1 MKYRFLILL
10 LILTAESFA
19 QKPNVILIYADDL
32 GYGDLSCY
40 GAKAIKTPNIDKLAK
55 QGTRFTRGYSTS
67 ATCTPSRYS
76 LLTGRY
82 AFRRNDTGIAPGNA
96 SALIKGGQQSVASVF
111 GKAGYQ
117 SAVVGKWHLG
127 LGGPEG
133 PNWNGKISNGPLDI
147 GFNYAFLIPAT
158 GDRVP
163 CVYVEN
169 DRVVNLDPKDPI
181 EVNYVNKIGQWPTGK
196 DNPELLRMKHSDGHD
211 NTIVNGVG
219 RIGYMTGGTSALW
232 KDEDIA
238 QRITDKAKEFI
249 SKNSQNPF
257 FLFFST
263 HDIHVPRVPNSRFLG
278 KSGLGN
284 RGDAILQFDD
294 SVGQLMK
301 LLDSLQLSSNTMV
314 ILTSDNGP
322 VVDDGYHDGSKE
334 NIGKHKPAAGL
345 RGGKYSAFEAGTRVP
360 FIVRY
365 PSSVKA
371 DEVSGALVSQVD
383 FLATMAGLTNQKYDV
398 TSASDSQNQLKTWLG
413 TDSKGRTHVIEQS
426 GTLSIVQGNWKYIK
440 PNKGPAYNPK
450 IDIEYGNDES
460 EQLYDLSRDPFERYN
475 LATSVP
481 AKLGE
486 LKNLLQNELLK
497 K

>member
-1 MKYRFLILL
+1 MKFRFLILFFFL
-10 LILTAESFA
+10 AINSFG

-32 GYGDLSCY
+32 GYGDLGSY

-55 QGTRFTRGYSTS
+55 QGIRFTRAYSTS

-96 SALIKGGQQSVASVF
+96 SALIKSGQQSVATVF

-133 PNWNGKISNGPLDI
+133 PDWNDKITNGPLEI

-169 DRVVNLDPKDPI
+169 DRVINLDPKDPI
-181 EVNYVNKIGQWPTGK
+181 QVNYVNKIGTWPTGK
-196 DNPELLRMKHSDGHD
+196 ENPELLRMRHSHGHD
-211 NTIVNGVG
+211 NTIVDGIG
-219 RIGYMTGGTSALW
+219 RIGYMTGGSSALW

-238 QRITDKAKEFI
+238 QKITDKAKEFI
-249 SKNSQNPF
+249 SKNSKNPF
-257 FLFFST
+257 FLYFAT
-263 HDIHVPRVPNSRFLG
+263 HDIHVPRVPHSRFLG

-294 SVGQLMK
+294 SVGQLMN
-301 LLDSLQLSSNTMV
+301 LLDSLQISSNTMV

-334 NIGKHKPAAGL
+334 NIGKHKPSAGL

-360 FIVRY
+360 FIVRH
-365 PSSVKA
+365 PSVKA
-371 DEVSGALVSQVD
+371 GEVSNALVSQVD
-383 FLATMAGLTNQKYDV
+383 LLATMAGLTNQKYDIA
-398 TSASDSQNQLKTWLG
+398 SASDSQNHLKTWLG
-413 TDSKGRTHVIEQS
+413 TDTKGRAYVIEQS
-426 GTLSIVQGNWKYIK
+426 ATLGIVQGNWKYIR
-440 PNKGPAYNPK
+440 PNKGPAYNPA
-450 IDIEYGNDES
+450 IDIEYGNDEAD
-460 EQLYDLSRDPFERYN
+460 QLYDLGRDPLERYN
-475 LATSVP
+475 FAKSTP
-481 AKLGE
+481 AKLNE
-486 LKNLLQNELLK
+486 LKSLLQNELLK

>member
-1 MKYRFLILL
+1 MKYRFLILFL
-10 LILTAESFA
+10 VLAVKSLA

-76 LLTGRY
+76 MLTGRY

-127 LGGPEG
+127 LGGTEG
-133 PNWNGKISNGPLDI
+133 PDWNGKISNGPLDI

-169 DRVVNLDPKDPI
+169 NHVVNLDPKDPI

-211 NTIVNGVG
+211 NTIINGVG

-249 SKNSQNPF
+249 SKNSKNPF

-360 FIVRY
+360 FIVRH
-365 PSSVKA
+365 SSVKA
-371 DEVSGALVSQVD
+371 GEVSGALISQVD
-383 FLATMAGLTNQKYDV
+383 LLASMAALTNQNYDV
-398 TSASDSQNQLKTWLG
+398 ASASDSQNQLKTWLG
-413 TDSKGRTHVIEQS
+413 NENKGRAHIIEQS

-450 IDIEYGNDES
+450 IDIEYGNDET
-460 EQLYDLSRDPFERYN
+460 EQLYDLSRDPSERYN
-475 LATSVP
+475 LASTNP
-481 AKLGE
+481 AKLNE

>member
-1 MKYRFLILL
+1 MKFRFLILL
-10 LILTAESFA
+10 CFFSINSFA
-19 QKPNVILIYADDL
+19 QKPNVVLIYADDL
-32 GYGDLSCY
+32 GYGDLSSY
-40 GAKAIKTPNIDKLAK
+40 GAKLIKTPNIDKLAK
-55 QGTRFTRGYSTS
+55 QGLKFNRAYSTS

-96 SALIKGGQQSVASVF
+96 SALIKPGQQNVASVF
-111 GKAGYQ
+111 SKAGYQ

-133 PNWNGKISNGPLDI
+133 PNWNDKITNGPLDI

-169 DRVVNLDPKDPI
+169 DRVVNLDSKDPI
-181 EVNYVNKIGQWPTGK
+181 QVNYVNKIGTWPTGK
-196 DNPELLRMKHSDGHD
+196 ENPELLRMKHSHGHD
-211 NTIVNGVG
+211 NTIVDGIG
-219 RIGYMTGGTSALW
+219 RIGYMTGGSSALW

-238 QRITDKAKEFI
+238 QKITDKAKEFI
-249 SKNSQNPF
+249 SRNSKNPF
-257 FLFFST
+257 FLFFAT

-334 NIGKHKPAAGL
+334 NIGKHKPSGGL

-360 FIVRY
+360 FIVKH
-365 PSSVKA
+365 PSIKA
-371 DEVSGALVSQVD
+371 GEVSNALVSQVD
-383 FLATMAGLTNQKYDV
+383 LLATMAALTNQNYDKN
-398 TSASDSQNQLKTWLG
+398 SASDSQNHLKTWLG
-413 TDSKGRTHVIEQS
+413 TDNKGREYVIEQS
-426 GTLSIVQGNWKYIK
+426 ATLSIVQGNWKYIR
-440 PNKGPAYNPK
+440 PNKGPAYNPA
-450 IDIEYGNDES
+450 IDIEYGNDEAD
-460 EQLYDLSRDPFERYN
+460 QLYDLGRDPLERYN
-475 LATSVP
+475 FAPSVP
-481 AKLGE
+481 IKLNE
-486 LKNLLQNELLK
+486 LKSLLQNELLK

>member
-1 MKYRFLILL
+1 MKYRLLTLL
-10 LILTAESFA
+10 LILAVESFA

-40 GAKAIKTPNIDKLAK
+40 GAKSIKTPNIDKLAK
-55 QGTRFTRGYSTS
+55 QGTRFTRSYSTS

-96 SALIKGGQQSVASVF
+96 SALIKGGQQSIASVF

-127 LGGPEG
+127 LGGAEG

-196 DNPELLRMKHSDGHD
+196 ENPELLRMKHSDGHD

-322 VVDDGYHDGSKE
+322 VVDDGYQDGSKE

-360 FIVRY
+360 FIVRH
-365 PSSVKA
+365 PSVKA
-371 DEVSGALVSQVD
+371 DETSGALVSQID

-398 TSASDSQNQLKTWLG
+398 ASASDSQNQLKTWLG
-413 TDSKGRTHVIEQS
+413 TDTKGRAHIIEQS

-450 IDIEYGNDES
+450 VDIEYGNDEA

-481 AKLGE
+481 VKLAE

>member
-1 MKYRFLILL
+1 MKYRFLILF
-10 LILTAESFA
+10 LILAAESFA
-19 QKPNVILIYADDL
+19 QKPNVVLIYADDL

-55 QGTRFTRGYSTS
+55 QGMKFTRGYSTS

-96 SALIKGGQQSVASVF
+96 SALIKGGQQSVATVF

-127 LGGPEG
+127 LGGAEG

-211 NTIVNGVG
+211 NTIVNGIG

-360 FIVRY
+360 FIVRH
-365 PSSVKA
+365 PSVKA
-371 DEVSGALVSQVD
+371 DESSSALVSQVD

-398 TSASDSQNQLKTWLG
+398 ASASDSQNQLKTWLG
-413 TDSKGRTHVIEQS
+413 SDTKGRTHVIEQS

-450 IDIEYGNDES
+450 IDIEYGNDEA

-481 AKLGE
+481 AKLSE
-486 LKNLLQNELLK
+486 LKSLLQNELLK

>member
-1 MKYRFLILL
+1 MKFRFLILFCFFS
-10 LILTAESFA
+10 INTFA
-19 QKPNVILIYADDL
+19 QKPNVVLIYADDL
-32 GYGDLSCY
+32 GYGDLSSY
-40 GAKAIKTPNIDKLAK
+40 GAKLIKTPNIDKLAK
-55 QGTRFTRGYSTS
+55 QGLRFTRAYSTS

-96 SALIKGGQQSVASVF
+96 SALIKPGQQNVASVF
-111 GKAGYQ
+111 SKAGYQ

-133 PNWNGKISNGPLDI
+133 PNWNDKITNGPLDI

-169 DRVVNLDPKDPI
+169 DRVINLDPKDPI
-181 EVNYVNKIGQWPTGK
+181 QVNYVNKIGSWPTGK
-196 DNPELLRMKHSDGHD
+196 ENPELLRMKHSDGHD
-211 NTIVNGVG
+211 NTIVDGIG
-219 RIGYMTGGTSALW
+219 RIGYMTGGSSALW

-238 QRITDKAKEFI
+238 QKITDKAKEFI
-249 SKNSQNPF
+249 SKNTNNPF

-334 NIGKHKPAAGL
+334 NIGKHKPSAGL

-360 FIVRY
+360 FIVKH
-365 PSSVKA
+365 PSIKA
-371 DEVSGALVSQVD
+371 GEVSSALVSQVD
-383 FLATMAGLTNQKYDV
+383 LLATMAGLTNQKYDIN
-398 TSASDSQNQLKTWLG
+398 SASDSQNHLKTWLG
-413 TDSKGRTHVIEQS
+413 TDTKGRAYVIEQS
-426 GTLSIVQGNWKYIK
+426 STLSIVQGNWKYIR

-450 IDIEYGNDES
+450 IDIEYGNDEAD
-460 EQLYDLSRDPFERYN
+460 QLYDLGRDPYERYN
-475 LATSVP
+475 FAPSVP
-481 AKLGE
+481 IKLNE
-486 LKNLLQNELLK
+486 LKSLLQNELLK

>member
-55 QGTRFTRGYSTS
+55 QGMKFSRAYSTS

-76 LLTGRY
+76 MLTGRY

-169 DRVVNLDPKDPI
+169 DHVINLDPKDPI
-181 EVNYVNKIGQWPTGK
+181 QVNYVNKIGNWPTGK
-196 DNPELLRMKHSDGHD
+196 DNPELLKMKHSDGHD

-360 FIVRY
+360 FIVRH
-365 PSSVKA
+365 PSVKA
-371 DEVSGALVSQVD
+371 DEVSAALVSQVD

-398 TSASDSQNQLKTWLG
+398 ASASDSQNQLKTWLG
-413 TDSKGRTHVIEQS
+413 TDSKGRAHVIEQS

-450 IDIEYGNDES
+450 VDIEYGNDEAD
-460 EQLYDLSRDPFERYN
+460 QLYDLSRDPFERYN
-475 LATSVP
+475 LASSVP
-481 AKLGE
+481 AKLNE
-486 LKNLLQNELLK
+486 LKGLLQNELLK

>member
-1 MKYRFLILL
+1 MKYRLLTLL
-10 LILTAESFA
+10 LILAVESFA

-40 GAKAIKTPNIDKLAK
+40 GAKSIKTPNIDKLAK

-96 SALIKGGQQSVASVF
+96 SALIKGGQQSVATVF

-127 LGGPEG
+127 LGGAEG

-196 DNPELLRMKHSDGHD
+196 ENPELLRMKHSDGHD
-211 NTIVNGVG
+211 NTIVNGIG
-219 RIGYMTGGTSALW
+219 RIGYMTGGNSALW

-322 VVDDGYHDGSKE
+322 VVDDGYQDGSKE

-360 FIVRY
+360 FIVRH
-365 PSSVKA
+365 PSVKA
-371 DEVSGALVSQVD
+371 DETSGALVSQVD

-398 TSASDSQNQLKTWLG
+398 ASASDSQNQLKTWLG
-413 TDSKGRTHVIEQS
+413 TDTKGRAHIIEQS

-450 IDIEYGNDES
+450 VDIEYGNDEA

-481 AKLGE
+481 VKLAE

>member
-55 QGTRFTRGYSTS
+55 QGMKFSRAYSTS

-76 LLTGRY
+76 MLTGRY

-133 PNWNGKISNGPLDI
+133 PNWNGKISNGRLDI

-169 DRVVNLDPKDPI
+169 DHVINLDPKDPI
-181 EVNYVNKIGQWPTGK
+181 QVNYVNKIGNWPTGK
-196 DNPELLRMKHSDGHD
+196 DNPELLKMKHSDGHD

-360 FIVRY
+360 FIVRH
-365 PSSVKA
+365 PSVKA
-371 DEVSGALVSQVD
+371 DEVSAALVSQVD

-398 TSASDSQNQLKTWLG
+398 ASASDSQNQLKTWLG
-413 TDSKGRTHVIEQS
+413 TDSKGRAHVIEQS

-450 IDIEYGNDES
+450 VDIEYGNDEAD
-460 EQLYDLSRDPFERYN
+460 QLYDLSRDPFERYN
-475 LATSVP
+475 LASSVP
-481 AKLGE
+481 AKLNE
-486 LKNLLQNELLK
+486 LKGLLQNELLK

>member
-1 MKYRFLILL
+1 MKFHFLILFCFFS
-10 LILTAESFA
+10 INTFA
-19 QKPNVILIYADDL
+19 QKPNVVLIYADDL
-32 GYGDLSCY
+32 GYGDLSSY
-40 GAKAIKTPNIDKLAK
+40 GAKLIKTPNIDKLAK
-55 QGTRFTRGYSTS
+55 QGLRFTRAYSTS

-96 SALIKGGQQSVASVF
+96 SALIKGGQQSVATVF

-133 PNWNGKISNGPLDI
+133 PNWNDKITNGPLDI

-169 DRVVNLDPKDPI
+169 DRVINLDPKDPI
-181 EVNYVNKIGQWPTGK
+181 QVNYVNKIGSWPTGK
-196 DNPELLRMKHSDGHD
+196 ENPELLRMKHSDGHD
-211 NTIVNGVG
+211 NTIVDGIG
-219 RIGYMTGGTSALW
+219 RIGYMTGGSSALW

-238 QRITDKAKEFI
+238 QKITDKAKEFI
-249 SKNSQNPF
+249 SKNSNNPF

-334 NIGKHKPAAGL
+334 NIGKHKPSAGL

-360 FIVRY
+360 FIVKH
-365 PSSVKA
+365 PSIKA
-371 DEVSGALVSQVD
+371 GEVSNALVSQVD
-383 FLATMAGLTNQKYDV
+383 LLATMAGLTNQKYDIN
-398 TSASDSQNQLKTWLG
+398 SASDSQNHLKTWLG
-413 TDSKGRTHVIEQS
+413 TDTKGRAYVIEQS
-426 GTLSIVQGNWKYIK
+426 STLSIVQGNWKYIR

-450 IDIEYGNDES
+450 IDIEYGNDEAD
-460 EQLYDLSRDPFERYN
+460 QLYDLGRDPYERYN
-475 LATSVP
+475 FAPSVP
-481 AKLGE
+481 IKLNE
-486 LKNLLQNELLK
+486 LKSLLQNELLK

>member
-1 MKYRFLILL
+1 MKYCFLILFLILL
-10 LILTAESFA
+10 AESFA
-19 QKPNVILIYADDL
+19 QKPNVVLIYADDL

-55 QGTRFTRGYSTS
+55 QGTRFTRSYSTS

-82 AFRRNDTGIAPGNA
+82 AFRRNDTGIAQGNA

-127 LGGPEG
+127 LGGSEG
-133 PNWNGKISNGPLDI
+133 PNWNDKITNGPLDI

-169 DRVVNLDPKDPI
+169 DRVINLDPRDPI
-181 EVNYVNKIGQWPTGK
+181 QVNYVNKIGNWPTGK
-196 DNPELLRMKHSDGHD
+196 ENPELLRMKHSDGHD
-211 NTIVNGVG
+211 NTIVDGIG

-249 SKNSQNPF
+249 SKNSKNPF

-278 KSGLGN
+278 KSGMGN

-322 VVDDGYHDGSKE
+322 VVDDGYHDGSTE
-334 NIGKHKPAAGL
+334 NIGKHKPSAGL

-360 FIVRY
+360 FIIRH
-365 PSSVKA
+365 PSVKA
-371 DEVSGALVSQVD
+371 DESSSALVSQVD
-383 FLATMAGLTNQKYDV
+383 FLATMAGLTNQKYDLA
-398 TSASDSQNQLKTWLG
+398 SASDSQNQLKTWLG
-413 TDSKGRTHVIEQS
+413 SDTNGRSHVIEQS

-440 PNKGPAYNPK
+440 PNKGPAYNFQV
-450 IDIEYGNDES
+450 DIEYGNDEA
-460 EQLYDLSRDPFERYN
+460 EQLYDLIRDPFERYN
-475 LATSVP
+475 LAASSP
-481 AKLGE
+481 AKLSE
-486 LKNLLQNELLK
+486 LKSLLQNELLK

>member
-55 QGTRFTRGYSTS
+55 QGMKFSRAYSTS

-76 LLTGRY
+76 MLTGRY

-257 FLFFST
+257 FLYFST

-360 FIVRY
+360 FIVRH
-365 PSSVKA
+365 PSVKA
-371 DEVSGALVSQVD
+371 DEVSAALVSQVD

-398 TSASDSQNQLKTWLG
+398 ASASDSQNQLKTWLG
-413 TDSKGRTHVIEQS
+413 TDSKGRAHVIEQS
-426 GTLSIVQGNWKYIK
+426 GTLGIVQGNWKYIK

-450 IDIEYGNDES
+450 VDIEYGNDEAD
-460 EQLYDLSRDPFERYN
+460 QLYDLSRDPFERYN

-481 AKLGE
+481 AKLNE
-486 LKNLLQNELLK
+486 LKSLLQNELLK

>member
-1 MKYRFLILL
+1 MKFRFLILFCFFS
-10 LILTAESFA
+10 INTFA
-19 QKPNVILIYADDL
+19 QKANVVLIYADDL
-32 GYGDLSCY
+32 GYGDLSSY
-40 GAKAIKTPNIDKLAK
+40 GAKLIKTPNIDKLAK
-55 QGTRFTRGYSTS
+55 QGLRFTRAYSTS

-96 SALIKGGQQSVASVF
+96 SALIKPGQQNVASVF
-111 GKAGYQ
+111 SKAGYQ

-133 PNWNGKISNGPLDI
+133 PNWNDKITNGPLDI

-169 DRVVNLDPKDPI
+169 DRVINLDPKDPI
-181 EVNYVNKIGQWPTGK
+181 QVNYVNKIGSWPTGK
-196 DNPELLRMKHSDGHD
+196 ENPELLRMKHSDGHD
-211 NTIVNGVG
+211 NTIVDGIG
-219 RIGYMTGGTSALW
+219 RIGYMTGGSSALW

-238 QRITDKAKEFI
+238 QKITDKAKEFI
-249 SKNSQNPF
+249 SKNTNNPF

-334 NIGKHKPAAGL
+334 NIGKHKPSAGL

-360 FIVRY
+360 FIVKH
-365 PSSVKA
+365 PSIKA
-371 DEVSGALVSQVD
+371 GEVSSALVSQVD
-383 FLATMAGLTNQKYDV
+383 LLATMAGLTNQKYDIN
-398 TSASDSQNQLKTWLG
+398 SASDSQNHLKTWLG
-413 TDSKGRTHVIEQS
+413 TDTKGRAYVIEQS
-426 GTLSIVQGNWKYIK
+426 STLSIVQGNWKYIR

-450 IDIEYGNDES
+450 IDIEYGNDEAD
-460 EQLYDLSRDPFERYN
+460 QLYDLGRDPYERYN
-475 LATSVP
+475 FAPSVP
-481 AKLGE
+481 IKLNE
-486 LKNLLQNELLK
+486 LKSLLQNELLK

>member
-55 QGTRFTRGYSTS
+55 QGMKFSRAYSTS

-76 LLTGRY
+76 MLTGRY

-169 DRVVNLDPKDPI
+169 DHVINLDPKDPI
-181 EVNYVNKIGQWPTGK
+181 QVNYVNKIGNWPTGK
-196 DNPELLRMKHSDGHD
+196 DNPELLKMKHSDGHD

-360 FIVRY
+360 FIVRH
-365 PSSVKA
+365 PSVKA
-371 DEVSGALVSQVD
+371 DEVSAALVSQVD
-383 FLATMAGLTNQKYDV
+383 FLATMAGLTNQKYDLA
-398 TSASDSQNQLKTWLG
+398 SASDSQNQLKTWLG
-413 TDSKGRTHVIEQS
+413 TDSKGRAHVIEQS

-450 IDIEYGNDES
+450 VDIEYGNDEAD
-460 EQLYDLSRDPFERYN
+460 QLYDLSRDPFERYN
-475 LATSVP
+475 LASSVP
-481 AKLGE
+481 AKLNE
-486 LKNLLQNELLK
+486 LKGLLQNELLK

>member
-1 MKYRFLILL
+1 MKFRFLILFCFFS
-10 LILTAESFA
+10 INTFA
-19 QKPNVILIYADDL
+19 QKPNVVLIYADDL
-32 GYGDLSCY
+32 GYGDLSSY
-40 GAKAIKTPNIDKLAK
+40 GAKLIKTPNIDKLAK
-55 QGTRFTRGYSTS
+55 HGLRFTRAYSTS

-96 SALIKGGQQSVASVF
+96 SALIKPGQQNVASVF
-111 GKAGYQ
+111 SKAGYQ

-133 PNWNGKISNGPLDI
+133 PNWNDKITNGPLDI

-169 DRVVNLDPKDPI
+169 DRVINLDPKDPI
-181 EVNYVNKIGQWPTGK
+181 QVNYVNKIGSWPTGK
-196 DNPELLRMKHSDGHD
+196 ENPELLRMKHSDGHD
-211 NTIVNGVG
+211 NTIVDGIG
-219 RIGYMTGGTSALW
+219 RIGYMTGGSSALW

-238 QRITDKAKEFI
+238 QKITDKAKEFI
-249 SKNSQNPF
+249 SKNTNNPF

-314 ILTSDNGP
+314 VLTSDNGP

-334 NIGKHKPAAGL
+334 NIGKHKPSAGL

-360 FIVRY
+360 FIVKH
-365 PSSVKA
+365 PSIKA
-371 DEVSGALVSQVD
+371 GEVSNALVSQVD
-383 FLATMAGLTNQKYDV
+383 LLATMAGLTNQKYDIN
-398 TSASDSQNQLKTWLG
+398 SASDSQNHLKTWLG
-413 TDSKGRTHVIEQS
+413 TDTKGRAYVIEQS
-426 GTLSIVQGNWKYIK
+426 STLSIVQGNWKYIR

-450 IDIEYGNDES
+450 IDIEYGNDEAD
-460 EQLYDLSRDPFERYN
+460 QLYDLGRDPYERYN
-475 LATSVP
+475 FAPSVP
-481 AKLGE
+481 IKLNE
-486 LKNLLQNELLK
+486 LKSLLQNELLK

>member
-1 MKYRFLILL
+1 MKFRFLILFFF
-10 LILTAESFA
+10 LTVNSYG
-19 QKPNVILIYADDL
+19 QKPNVILIYADDI
-32 GYGDLSCY
+32 GYGDLSSY
-40 GAKAIKTPNIDKLAK
+40 GAKLIKTPNIDKLAK
-55 QGTRFTRGYSTS
+55 QGLRFTRAYSTS

-96 SALIKGGQQSVASVF
+96 SALIKAGQQNVASVF

-133 PNWNGKISNGPLDI
+133 PNWNDKITNGPLDI

-169 DRVVNLDPKDPI
+169 DRVINLDPKDPI
-181 EVNYVNKIGQWPTGK
+181 QVNYVNKIGTWPTGK
-196 DNPELLRMKHSDGHD
+196 ENPELLRMKHSHGHD
-211 NTIVNGVG
+211 NTIVDGIG
-219 RIGYMTGGTSALW
+219 RIGYMTGGSSALW

-238 QRITDKAKEFI
+238 QKITDKAKEFI
-249 SKNSQNPF
+249 SKNSNNPF
-257 FLFFST
+257 FLFFAT

-301 LLDSLQLSSNTMV
+301 LLDSLQISSNTMV

-334 NIGKHKPAAGL
+334 NLGKHKPSGGL

-360 FIVRY
+360 FIVKH
-365 PSSVKA
+365 PSIKA
-371 DEVSGALVSQVD
+371 GEVSNALVSQVD
-383 FLATMAGLTNQKYDV
+383 LLATMAALTNQKYDIN
-398 TSASDSQNQLKTWLG
+398 SASDSQNHLKTWLG
-413 TDSKGRTHVIEQS
+413 TDTKGRAYVIEQS
-426 GTLSIVQGNWKYIK
+426 ATLSIVQGNWKYIR
-440 PNKGPAYNPK
+440 PNKGPAYNPAV
-450 IDIEYGNDES
+450 DIEYGNDEAD
-460 EQLYDLSRDPFERYN
+460 QLYDLGRDPLERYN
-475 LATSVP
+475 FAPTVP
-481 AKLGE
+481 IKLNE
-486 LKNLLQNELLK
+486 LKSLLQNELLK

>member
-19 QKPNVILIYADDL
+19 QKPNIILIYADDL

-55 QGTRFTRGYSTS
+55 QGTRFTRAYSTS

-211 NTIVNGVG
+211 NTIINGVG

-301 LLDSLQLSSNTMV
+301 LLDSLKLSSNTMV

-360 FIVRY
+360 FIVRH
-365 PSSVKA
+365 PSVKA

-398 TSASDSQNQLKTWLG
+398 ASASDSQNQLKTWLG

-460 EQLYDLSRDPFERYN
+460 EQLYDLSRDPSERYN

-481 AKLGE
+481 AKLSE

>member
-1 MKYRFLILL
+1 MKFRFLILFFF
-10 LILTAESFA
+10 LTLNSFG

-32 GYGDLSCY
+32 GYGDLSSY
-40 GAKAIKTPNIDKLAK
+40 GAKLIKTPNIDKLAK
-55 QGTRFTRGYSTS
+55 QGLRFTRAYSTS

-96 SALIKGGQQSVASVF
+96 SALIKPGQQNVASVF
-111 GKAGYQ
+111 SKAGYQ

-133 PNWNGKISNGPLDI
+133 PNWNDKITNGPLDI

-169 DRVVNLDPKDPI
+169 DRVVNLDSKDPI
-181 EVNYVNKIGQWPTGK
+181 QVNYVNKIGTWPTGK
-196 DNPELLRMKHSDGHD
+196 ENPELLRMKHSHGHD
-211 NTIVNGVG
+211 NTIVDGIG
-219 RIGYMTGGTSALW
+219 RIGYMTGGSSALW

-238 QRITDKAKEFI
+238 QKITDKAKEFI
-249 SKNSQNPF
+249 SKNSKNPF

-301 LLDSLQLSSNTMV
+301 LLDSLQISSNTMV

-334 NIGKHKPAAGL
+334 NIGKHKPSGGL

-360 FIVRY
+360 FIVKH
-365 PSSVKA
+365 PSIKA
-371 DEVSGALVSQVD
+371 GEVSNALVSQVD
-383 FLATMAGLTNQKYDV
+383 LLATMAALTNQKYDIS
-398 TSASDSQNQLKTWLG
+398 SASDSQNHLKTWLG
-413 TDSKGRTHVIEQS
+413 TDNKGREYVIEQS
-426 GTLSIVQGNWKYIK
+426 ATLSIVQGNWKYIR
-440 PNKGPAYNPK
+440 PNKGPAYNPAV
-450 IDIEYGNDES
+450 DIEYGNDEAD
-460 EQLYDLSRDPFERYN
+460 QLYDLGRDPLERYN
-475 LATSVP
+475 FAPTVP
-481 AKLGE
+481 IKLNE
-486 LKNLLQNELLK
+486 LKSLLQNELLK

>member
-127 LGGPEG
+127 LGGAEG
-133 PNWNGKISNGPLDI
+133 PNWNGKITNGPLDI

-334 NIGKHKPAAGL
+334 NIGKHKPSAGL

-360 FIVRY
+360 FIVRH
-365 PSSVKA
+365 PSVKA

-383 FLATMAGLTNQKYDV
+383 FLATMAGLTNQKYDIA
-398 TSASDSQNQLKTWLG
+398 SASDSQNQLKTWLG
-413 TDSKGRTHVIEQS
+413 TDTKGRSHVIEQS

-460 EQLYDLSRDPFERYN
+460 EQLYDLSRDPNERYN

-481 AKLGE
+481 AKLAE

>member
-1 MKYRFLILL
+1 MKFRFLILFFFL
-10 LILTAESFA
+10 AINSFG

-32 GYGDLSCY
+32 GYGDLGSY

-55 QGTRFTRGYSTS
+55 QGIRFTRAYSTS

-96 SALIKGGQQSVASVF
+96 SALIKSGQQSVASVF

-133 PNWNGKISNGPLDI
+133 PDWNDKITNGPLEI

-169 DRVVNLDPKDPI
+169 DRVINLDPKDPI
-181 EVNYVNKIGQWPTGK
+181 QVNYVNKIGTWPTGK
-196 DNPELLRMKHSDGHD
+196 ENPELLRMRHSHGHD
-211 NTIVNGVG
+211 NTIVDGIG
-219 RIGYMTGGTSALW
+219 RIGYMTGGSSALW

-238 QRITDKAKEFI
+238 QKITDKAKEFI
-249 SKNSQNPF
+249 SKNSKNPF
-257 FLFFST
+257 FLYFAT
-263 HDIHVPRVPNSRFLG
+263 HDIHVPRVPHSRFLG

-294 SVGQLMK
+294 SVGQLMN
-301 LLDSLQLSSNTMV
+301 LLDSLQISSNTMV

-334 NIGKHKPAAGL
+334 NIGKHKPSAGL

-360 FIVRY
+360 FIVRH
-365 PSSVKA
+365 PSVKA
-371 DEVSGALVSQVD
+371 GEVSNALVSQVD
-383 FLATMAGLTNQKYDV
+383 LLATMAGLTNQKYDIA
-398 TSASDSQNQLKTWLG
+398 SASDSQNHLKTWLG
-413 TDSKGRTHVIEQS
+413 TDTKGRAYVIEQS
-426 GTLSIVQGNWKYIK
+426 ATLGIVQGNWKYIR
-440 PNKGPAYNPK
+440 PNKGPAYNPA
-450 IDIEYGNDES
+450 IDIEYGNDEAD
-460 EQLYDLSRDPFERYN
+460 QLYDLGRDPLERYN
-475 LATSVP
+475 FAKSTP
-481 AKLGE
+481 AKLNE
-486 LKNLLQNELLK
+486 LKSLLQNELLK

>member
-1 MKYRFLILL
+1 MKYRFLLLFMIL
-10 LILTAESFA
+10 AVESFA

-40 GAKAIKTPNIDKLAK
+40 GARAIKTPNIDKLAK
-55 QGTRFTRGYSTS
+55 QGTRFTRSYSTS

-96 SALIKGGQQSVASVF
+96 SALIKGGQQSVATVF
-111 GKAGYQ
+111 GQAGYQ

-127 LGGPEG
+127 LGGAEG
-133 PNWNGKISNGPLDI
+133 PNWNEKITNGPLDI

-169 DRVVNLDPKDPI
+169 DRVINLDPKDPI
-181 EVNYVNKIGQWPTGK
+181 QVNYVNKIGNWPTGK
-196 DNPELLRMKHSDGHD
+196 ENPELLRMKHSDGHD
-211 NTIVNGVG
+211 NTIVNGIG

-249 SKNSQNPF
+249 SRNTKNPF

-263 HDIHVPRVPNSRFLG
+263 HDIHVPRVPHSRFLG

-360 FIVRY
+360 FIVRH
-365 PSSVKA
+365 PSVKA
-371 DEVSGALVSQVD
+371 DESSGALVSQVD

-398 TSASDSQNQLKTWLG
+398 ASASDSQNQLKSWLG
-413 TDSKGRTHVIEQS
+413 ADTKGRTHLIEQS

-450 IDIEYGNDES
+450 IDIEYGNDEA

-475 LATSVP
+475 LSASVP
-481 AKLGE
+481 AKLNE
-486 LKNLLQNELLK
+486 LKGLLQNELLK

>member
-1 MKYRFLILL
+1 MKFRFLILFCFFS
-10 LILTAESFA
+10 INTFA
-19 QKPNVILIYADDL
+19 QKPNVVLIYADDL
-32 GYGDLSCY
+32 GYGDLSSY
-40 GAKAIKTPNIDKLAK
+40 GAKLIKTPNIDKLAK
-55 QGTRFTRGYSTS
+55 QGLRFTRAYSTS

-96 SALIKGGQQSVASVF
+96 SALIKPGQQNVASVF
-111 GKAGYQ
+111 SKAGYQ

-133 PNWNGKISNGPLDI
+133 PNWNDKITNGPLDI

-169 DRVVNLDPKDPI
+169 DRVINLDPKDPI
-181 EVNYVNKIGQWPTGK
+181 QVNYVNKIGSWPTGK
-196 DNPELLRMKHSDGHD
+196 ENPELLRMKHSDGHD
-211 NTIVNGVG
+211 NTIVDGIG
-219 RIGYMTGGTSALW
+219 RIGYMTGGSSALW

-238 QRITDKAKEFI
+238 QKITDKAKEFI
-249 SKNSQNPF
+249 SKNSNNPF

-334 NIGKHKPAAGL
+334 NIGKHKPSAGL

-360 FIVRY
+360 FIVKH
-365 PSSVKA
+365 PSIKA
-371 DEVSGALVSQVD
+371 GEVSSALVSQVD
-383 FLATMAGLTNQKYDV
+383 LLATMAGLTNQKYDIN
-398 TSASDSQNQLKTWLG
+398 SASDSQNHLKTWLG
-413 TDSKGRTHVIEQS
+413 TDTKGRAYVIEQS
-426 GTLSIVQGNWKYIK
+426 STLSIVQGNWKYIR

-450 IDIEYGNDES
+450 IDIEYGNDEAD
-460 EQLYDLSRDPFERYN
+460 QLYDLGRDPYERYN
-475 LATSVP
+475 FAPSVP
-481 AKLGE
+481 IKLNE
-486 LKNLLQNELLK
+486 LKSLLQNELLK

>member
-1 MKYRFLILL
+1 MRYRFLL
-10 LILTAESFA
+10 LILFLSAESFA
-19 QKPNVILIYADDL
+19 QKPNVVFIYADDL

-40 GAKAIKTPNIDKLAK
+40 GAKAIKTPNIDRLAK
-55 QGTRFTRGYSTS
+55 QGMKFSRGYSTS

-82 AFRRNDTGIAPGNA
+82 AFRRDDTDIAPGDA
-96 SALIKGGQQSVASVF
+96 SALIKGGQQTVASVF

-147 GFNYAFLIPAT
+147 GFDYAFLIPAT

-163 CVYVEN
+163 CVFVEN
-169 DRVVNLDPKDPI
+169 DRVVNLDTKDPI
-181 EVNYVNKIGQWPTGK
+181 QVNYINKIGQLPTGK
-196 DNPELLRMKHSDGHD
+196 DNPELLRMKHSHGHD

-219 RIGYMTGGTSALW
+219 RIGYMTGGKSALW
-232 KDEDIA
+232 EDEDIA

-249 SKNSQNPF
+249 TKNSKNPF

-301 LLDSLQLSSNTMV
+301 LLDSLQLSSNTMIV
-314 ILTSDNGP
+314 LTSDNGP

-360 FIVRY
+360 FIVKH
-365 PSSVKA
+365 PSVKA
-371 DEVSGALVSQVD
+371 GGVSNALVSQVD
-383 FLATMAGLTNQKYDV
+383 FLATMAGLTNQNYDLV
-398 TSASDSQNQLKTWLG
+398 SASDSQNQLKTWLG
-413 TDSKGRTHVIEQS
+413 SDIKGRAHIIEQS
-426 GTLSIVQGNWKYIK
+426 GTLGIIQGNWKYIR
-440 PNKGPAYNPK
+440 PNKGPRYNPK
-450 IDIEYGNDES
+450 VDIEYGNEEA

-475 LATSVP
+475 LAASNP
-481 AKLGE
+481 ARLNE
-486 LKNLLQNELLK
+486 LKNLLQNEVLK

>member
-1 MKYRFLILL
+1 MKFRFLILFFF
-10 LILTAESFA
+10 LTVNSFG
-19 QKPNVILIYADDL
+19 QKPNVILIYADDI
-32 GYGDLSCY
+32 GYGDLSSY
-40 GAKAIKTPNIDKLAK
+40 GAKLIKTPNIDKLAK
-55 QGTRFTRGYSTS
+55 QGLRFTRAYSTS

-96 SALIKGGQQSVASVF
+96 SALIKAGQQNVASVF

-133 PNWNGKISNGPLDI
+133 PNWNDKITNGPLDI

-169 DRVVNLDPKDPI
+169 DRVINLDPKDPI
-181 EVNYVNKIGQWPTGK
+181 QVNYVNKIGTWPTGK
-196 DNPELLRMKHSDGHD
+196 ENPELLRMKHSHGHD
-211 NTIVNGVG
+211 NTIVDGIG
-219 RIGYMTGGTSALW
+219 RIGYMTGGSSALW

-238 QRITDKAKEFI
+238 QKITDKAKEFI
-249 SKNSQNPF
+249 SKNSNNPF
-257 FLFFST
+257 FLFFAT

-301 LLDSLQLSSNTMV
+301 LLDSLQISSNTMV

-334 NIGKHKPAAGL
+334 NIGKHKPSGGL

-360 FIVRY
+360 FIVKH
-365 PSSVKA
+365 PSIKA
-371 DEVSGALVSQVD
+371 GEVSNALVSQVD
-383 FLATMAGLTNQKYDV
+383 LLATMAALTNQKYDLN
-398 TSASDSQNQLKTWLG
+398 SASDSQNHLKTWLG
-413 TDSKGRTHVIEQS
+413 TDTKGRAYVIEQS
-426 GTLSIVQGNWKYIK
+426 ATLSIVQGNWKYIR
-440 PNKGPAYNPK
+440 PNKGPAYNPA
-450 IDIEYGNDES
+450 IDIEYGNDEAD
-460 EQLYDLSRDPFERYN
+460 QLYDLGRDPLERYN
-475 LATSVP
+475 FAPTVP
-481 AKLGE
+481 IKLNE
-486 LKNLLQNELLK
+486 LKSLLQNELLK

>member
-1 MKYRFLILL
+1 MKFRFLILFCFFS
-10 LILTAESFA
+10 INTFA
-19 QKPNVILIYADDL
+19 QKPNVVLIYADDL
-32 GYGDLSCY
+32 GYGDLSSY
-40 GAKAIKTPNIDKLAK
+40 GAKLIKTPNIDKLAK
-55 QGTRFTRGYSTS
+55 QGLRFTRAYSTS

-96 SALIKGGQQSVASVF
+96 SALIKPGQQNVASVF
-111 GKAGYQ
+111 SKAGYQ

-133 PNWNGKISNGPLDI
+133 PNWNDKITNGPLDI

-169 DRVVNLDPKDPI
+169 DRVINLDPKDPI
-181 EVNYVNKIGQWPTGK
+181 QVNYVNKIGSWPTGK
-196 DNPELLRMKHSDGHD
+196 ENPELLRMKHSDGHD
-211 NTIVNGVG
+211 NTIVDGIG
-219 RIGYMTGGTSALW
+219 RIGYMTGGSSALW

-238 QRITDKAKEFI
+238 QKITDKAKEFI
-249 SKNSQNPF
+249 SKNTNNPF

-334 NIGKHKPAAGL
+334 NIGKHKPSAGL

-360 FIVRY
+360 FIVKH
-365 PSSVKA
+365 PSIKA
-371 DEVSGALVSQVD
+371 GEVSNALVSQVD
-383 FLATMAGLTNQKYDV
+383 LLATMAGLTNQKYDIN
-398 TSASDSQNQLKTWLG
+398 SASDSQNHLKTWLG
-413 TDSKGRTHVIEQS
+413 TDTKGRAYVIEQS
-426 GTLSIVQGNWKYIK
+426 STLSIVQGNWKYIR

-450 IDIEYGNDES
+450 IDIEYGNDEAD
-460 EQLYDLSRDPFERYN
+460 QLYDLGRDPYERYN
-475 LATSVP
+475 FAPSVP
-481 AKLGE
+481 IKLNE
-486 LKNLLQNELLK
+486 LKGLLQNELLK

>member
-1 MKYRFLILL
+1 MKFRFLILFCFFS
-10 LILTAESFA
+10 INTFA
-19 QKPNVILIYADDL
+19 QKPNVVLIYADDL
-32 GYGDLSCY
+32 GYGDLSSY
-40 GAKAIKTPNIDKLAK
+40 GAKLIKTPNIDKLAK
-55 QGTRFTRGYSTS
+55 QGLRFTRAYSTS

-96 SALIKGGQQSVASVF
+96 SALIKPGQQNVASVF
-111 GKAGYQ
+111 SKAGYQ

-133 PNWNGKISNGPLDI
+133 PNWNDKITNGPLDI

-169 DRVVNLDPKDPI
+169 DRVINLDPKDPI
-181 EVNYVNKIGQWPTGK
+181 QVNYVNKIGSWPTGK
-196 DNPELLRMKHSDGHD
+196 ENPELLRMKHSDGHD
-211 NTIVNGVG
+211 NTIVDGIG
-219 RIGYMTGGTSALW
+219 RIGYMTGGSSALW

-238 QRITDKAKEFI
+238 QKITDKAKEFI
-249 SKNSQNPF
+249 SKNTNNPF

-314 ILTSDNGP
+314 VLTSDNGP

-334 NIGKHKPAAGL
+334 NIGKHKPSAGL

-360 FIVRY
+360 FIVKH
-365 PSSVKA
+365 PSIKA
-371 DEVSGALVSQVD
+371 GEVSNALVSQVD
-383 FLATMAGLTNQKYDV
+383 LLATMAGLTNQKYDIN
-398 TSASDSQNQLKTWLG
+398 SASDSQNHLKTWLG
-413 TDSKGRTHVIEQS
+413 TDTKGRAYVIEQS
-426 GTLSIVQGNWKYIK
+426 STLSIVQGNWKYIR

-450 IDIEYGNDES
+450 IDIEYGNDEAD
-460 EQLYDLSRDPFERYN
+460 QLYDLGRDPYERYN
-475 LATSVP
+475 FAPSVP
-481 AKLGE
+481 IKLNE
-486 LKNLLQNELLK
+486 LKSLLQNELLK

>member
-1 MKYRFLILL
+1 MKYRFLILF
-10 LILTAESFA
+10 LILTAETFA

-40 GAKAIKTPNIDKLAK
+40 GAKSIKTPNIDKLAK
-55 QGTRFTRGYSTS
+55 QGTRFTRSYSTS

-96 SALIKGGQQSVASVF
+96 SALIKGGQQSVASIF

-127 LGGPEG
+127 LGGAEG
-133 PNWNGKISNGPLDI
+133 PNWNGKITNGPLDI

-169 DRVVNLDPKDPI
+169 DRVINLDPKDPI
-181 EVNYVNKIGQWPTGK
+181 QVNYVNKIGNWPTGK
-196 DNPELLRMKHSDGHD
+196 ENPELLRMKHSDGHD
-211 NTIVNGVG
+211 NTIVDGIG
-219 RIGYMTGGTSALW
+219 RIGFMTGGTSALW

-360 FIVRY
+360 FIIRH
-365 PSSVKA
+365 PSVKA
-371 DEVSGALVSQVD
+371 DESSSALVSQVD

-413 TDSKGRTHVIEQS
+413 SDTKGRTHVIEQS

-450 IDIEYGNDES
+450 IDIEYGNDEA

-481 AKLGE
+481 AKLSE
-486 LKNLLQNELLK
+486 LKSLLQNELLK

>member
-1 MKYRFLILL
+1 
-10 LILTAESFA
+10 
-19 QKPNVILIYADDL
+19 
-32 GYGDLSCY
+32 
-40 GAKAIKTPNIDKLAK
+40 
-55 QGTRFTRGYSTS
+55 
-67 ATCTPSRYS
+67 
-76 LLTGRY
+76 Y

-96 SALIKGGQQSVASVF
+96 SALIKGGQQSVATVF

-127 LGGPEG
+127 LGGAEG

-211 NTIVNGVG
+211 NTIVNGIG

-360 FIVRY
+360 FIVRH
-365 PSSVKA
+365 PSVKA
-371 DEVSGALVSQVD
+371 DESSSALVSQVD
-383 FLATMAGLTNQKYDV
+383 FLATMAGLTNQKYDAA
-398 TSASDSQNQLKTWLG
+398 SASDSQNQLKTWLG
-413 TDSKGRTHVIEQS
+413 SDTKGRTHVIEQS

-450 IDIEYGNDES
+450 IDIEYGNDEA

-481 AKLGE
+481 AKLSE
-486 LKNLLQNELLK
+486 LKSLLQNELLK

>member
-1 MKYRFLILL
+1 MKYRLLTLL
-10 LILTAESFA
+10 LILAVESFA

-40 GAKAIKTPNIDKLAK
+40 GAKSIKTPNIDKLAK
-55 QGTRFTRGYSTS
+55 QGTRFTRSYSTS

-127 LGGPEG
+127 LGGAEG

-196 DNPELLRMKHSDGHD
+196 ENPELLRMKHSDGHD

-322 VVDDGYHDGSKE
+322 VVDDGYQDGSKE

-360 FIVRY
+360 FIVRH
-365 PSSVKA
+365 PSVKA
-371 DEVSGALVSQVD
+371 DETSGALVSQID

-398 TSASDSQNQLKTWLG
+398 ASASDSQNQLKTWLG
-413 TDSKGRTHVIEQS
+413 TDTKGRAHIIEQS

-450 IDIEYGNDES
+450 VDIEYGNDEA

-481 AKLGE
+481 VKLAE